1 MITSSTVGGGPNQ
14 LLLLA
19 SELKNNYQITIAT
32 PFDDFYL
39 KKLNL
44 LSLSDTLLIQRR
56 SINLFD
62 LFRIGKFATNPY
74 EGISYIFILIGVI
87 FYLPNTQDF
96 IFNENK
102 SSFNIENKFFNIN
115 KNIFIKWQPNA
126 LWGFIFALIADV

>member
-1 MITSSTVGGGPNQ
+1 MSSAV
-14 LLLLA
+14 
-19 SELKNNYQITIAT
+19 EILKAMLGQNGIEM
-32 PFDDFYL
+32 
-39 KKLNL
+39 
-44 LSLSDTLLIQRR
+44 
-56 SINLFD
+56 FD

-74 EGISYIFILIGVI
+74 EGILYIFILIGVI

-126 LWGFIFALIADV
+126 LWGFIFALILIISIMFVSNTNEFLYFEF